1 MKVALDAM
9 GGDFAPKATVEGA
22 ILSLDSLQPDT
33 NLLLFGPEQI
43 IKPLIPSELLQS
55 GKLILVDCPE
65 VIEMG
70 EHPTKAL
77 QAKPNSSIV
86 KGFGALAM
94 GKIDVFASAGNT
106 GAMMVGALFSVKAT
120 PGIPRPA
127 IAGFTPRPDGGFG
140 VLLDIGANADCKPEM
155 LLQFAVM
162 GSLYAQHVLKIEKPK
177 VALINIGEEEQKGSM
192 LTQNAYQLLKTCST
206 IDFIGNIEG
215 RDIFT
220 DKADVMVCD
229 GFTGNVILKMAESF
243 YDSLLENKLMNPY
256 FSQFNYEEVGGSP
269 ILGVNGNVIIGHGIS
284 SPKAIKNMLMQAES
298 VALSGIHKIIAAS
311 LNNNEA

>member
-1 MKVALDAM
+1 MKVALDAF
-9 GGDFAPKATVEGA
+9 GGDFAPKAAVEGA
-22 ILSLDSLQPDT
+22 IQALDSISPDT
-33 NLLLFGPEQI
+33 TLFLFGQEKV
-43 IKPLIPSELLQS
+43 IKPLLPASAIQS
-55 GKLILVDCPE
+55 GKLVIVDCPE

-77 QAKPNSSIV
+77 QSKPNSSIA
-86 KGFGALAM
+86 KGFGALAA

-127 IAGFTPRPDGGFG
+127 IVGFTPRPDGGFG

-162 GSLYAQHVLKIEKPK
+162 GSLYAQHVLKVSQPK

-192 LTQNAYQLLKTCST
+192 LTQNAYQLLKNASG
-206 IDFIGNIEG
+206 IQFIGNIEG
-215 RDIFT
+215 RDIFSN
-220 DKADVMVCD
+220 KADVMVCD

-243 YDSLLENKLMNPY
+243 YDSLQENNLMNPY
-256 FSQFNYEEVGGSP
+256 FSKFNYEEVGGSP

-284 SPKAIKNMLMQAES
+284 SPKAIKNMLLQAES
-298 VALSGIHKIIAAS
+298 VAQSGVFKIIAEA
-311 LNNNEA
+311 LKNNVS